1 MKKIFENKFAIIA
14 ITLVIGGLIGWL
26 IKPAPSQME
35 SADGHD
41 HGIES
46 LANQLWTCSMHPQ
59 VKLTEAGDCPLCGMD
74 LIPMSTASSSGSSNP
89 MVYEMTPE
97 AIAMAK
103 VHTTKI
109 GGVNESG
116 ELFLTGKIQADE
128 RENASV
134 TAKYPGRIERLF
146 VSFTGEEVK
155 AGQRLATLYSPEL
168 LSAQRELL
176 EAVKSKSEFP
186 ALYQAAREKLKLW
199 KLTESQINAIEQSG
213 KVTEQMDIL
222 ADQSGVV
229 VQRNVAVGDYVST
242 GTVLFNVINLNKLW
256 VLLDAYESDLQ
267 FLNLG
272 NEINFSVAGFPGEA
286 FKAKVTFI
294 DRLLDPNTRAAS
306 VRAEIQNSGQK
317 LKPEM
322 FVTAKIKTSAKSSA
336 SGISVPRTAV
346 LWSGKRSVVYV
357 KVPNA
362 EMPSFEMR
370 EVTIGPRM
378 GENYLIESG
387 LLAGEE
393 IVTNGVFAI
402 DAAAQLSG
410 SFSMMNRPETKSI
423 EVPAEFRDQLTAV
436 ADAYFLVKNGLVQ
449 DKLDAAQKSLTSLDQ
464 SLTKV
469 NMNLVQGQAHD
480 LWMGML
486 SGLKDAKAKM
496 SGTKDIEEARKYFSM
511 LSFHMLEVT
520 ETFGL
525 NKAVVYKDY
534 CPMAF
539 GDQGAYWLSEQK
551 DITNPYFGASMLTC
565 GEVKQTYLKG
575 QPVMNLA
582 GNSSSAPTSHNH

>member
-1 MKKIFENKFAIIA
+1 MKKIFENKFALITL
-14 ITLVIGGLIGWL
+14 TLVIGVLFGWL
-26 IKPAPSQME
+26 IKPSPSQLE
-35 SADGHD
+35 ATDGHD
-41 HGIES
+41 HGLES
-46 LANQLWTCSMHPQ
+46 LSNQLWTCSMHPQ
-59 VKLTEAGDCPLCGMD
+59 VKLSEPGDCPLCGMD
-74 LIPMSTASSSGSSNP
+74 LIPVSTSSSSSSNP
-89 MVYEMTPE
+89 MAYEMTPE
-97 AIAMAK
+97 AVAMAQI
-103 VHTTKI
+103 HTTKI
-109 GGVNESG
+109 AGVNASG
-116 ELFLTGKIQADE
+116 ELFLTGKIQPDE

-176 EAVKSKSEFP
+176 EAVKSKNDFP
-186 ALYQAAREKLKLW
+186 ELYQAAKEKLKFW

-213 KVTEQMDIL
+213 KVTEQIDIL

-242 GTVLFNVINLNKLW
+242 GTVLFNVVNLNKLW

-267 FLNLG
+267 FLNFG
-272 NEINFSVAGFPGEA
+272 NEINFSVAGFPGDE
-286 FKAKVTFI
+286 FKAKITFI
-294 DRLLDPNTRAAS
+294 DRLINPNTRAAS
-306 VRAEIQNSGQK
+306 VRAEITNSGQK

-322 FVTAKIKTSAKSSA
+322 FVTARIRTNAKSAA

-346 LWSGKRSVVYV
+346 LWSGKRTVIYV
-357 KVPNA
+357 KVPDA

-370 EVTIGPRM
+370 EVTLGPRM
-378 GENYLIESG
+378 GDNYIIEAG
-387 LLAGEE
+387 LQAGEE

-410 SFSMMNRPETKSI
+410 QFSMMNRPKTKSL
-423 EVPAEFRDQLTAV
+423 EVSQEFRDQITSV
-436 ADAYFLVKNGLVQ
+436 ADAYFLVKNNLVK
-449 DKLDAAQKSLTSLDQ
+449 DNLSEAQKSLSTLDQ
-464 SLTKV
+464 NLGKV
-469 NMNLVQGQAHD
+469 NMNLVKGEAHD

-486 SGLKDAKAKM
+486 SGLKDAKTKM
-496 SGTKDIEEARKYFSM
+496 ANTKDLEEARKHFSM

-551 DITNPYFGASMLTC
+551 EITNPYFGASMLSC

-582 GNSSSAPTSHNH
+582 GNPTSPPVSHNH

>member
-1 MKKIFENKFAIIA
+1 MKKIFENKFALITL
-14 ITLVIGGLIGWL
+14 TLVIGVLFGWL
-26 IKPAPSQME
+26 IKPSPSQLK
-35 SADGHD
+35 ATDGHD
-41 HGIES
+41 HGLES
-46 LANQLWTCSMHPQ
+46 LSNQLWTCSMHPQ
-59 VKLTEAGDCPLCGMD
+59 VKLSEPGDCPLCGMD
-74 LIPMSTASSSGSSNP
+74 LIPVSTSSSSSSNP
-89 MVYEMTPE
+89 MAYEMTPE
-97 AIAMAK
+97 AVAMAQI
-103 VHTTKI
+103 HTTKI
-109 GGVNESG
+109 SGVNASG
-116 ELFLTGKIQADE
+116 ELFLTGKIQPDE

-176 EAVKSKSEFP
+176 EAVKSKNDFP
-186 ALYQAAREKLKLW
+186 ELYQAAREKLKFW
-199 KLTESQINAIEQSG
+199 KLTESQINTIEQSG
-213 KVTEQMDIL
+213 KVTEQIDIL

-242 GTVLFNVINLNKLW
+242 GTVLFNVVNLNKLW

-272 NEINFSVAGFPGEA
+272 NEINFTVAGFPGEE
-286 FKAKVTFI
+286 FKAKITFI
-294 DRLLDPNTRAAS
+294 DRLLNPNTRAAS
-306 VRAEIQNSGQK
+306 VRAEITNSGQK

-322 FVTAKIKTSAKSSA
+322 FVTARIRTNAKSAA

-346 LWSGKRSVVYV
+346 LWSGKRSVIYV
-357 KVPNA
+357 KVPDA
-362 EMPSFEMR
+362 EMPTFEMR

-378 GENYLIESG
+378 GDNYIIEAG
-387 LLAGEE
+387 LQAGEE

-410 SFSMMNRPETKSI
+410 QFSMMNRPKTKSL
-423 EVPAEFRDQLTAV
+423 EVSQEFRDQITLV
-436 ADAYFLVKNGLVQ
+436 ADAYFLVKNNLVK
-449 DKLDAAQKSLTSLDQ
+449 DNLSEAHKSLSTLDQ
-464 SLTKV
+464 NLGKV
-469 NMNLVQGQAHD
+469 NMNLVEGEAHD
-480 LWMGML
+480 LWMGIL
-486 SGLKDAKAKM
+486 SGLKDAKTKM
-496 SGTKDIEEARKYFSM
+496 ANTKDLEEARKHFSM

-525 NKAVVYKDY
+525 NKTVVYKDY

-575 QPVMNLA
+575 QPVLNLA
-582 GNSSSAPTSHNH
+582 GNSPSAPTTHNH

>member
-1 MKKIFENKFAIIA
+1 MKKIFENKFALITL
-14 ITLVIGGLIGWL
+14 TLVIGVLFGWL
-26 IKPAPSQME
+26 IKPSPSQLE
-35 SADGHD
+35 ATDDHD
-41 HGIES
+41 HGLES
-46 LANQLWTCSMHPQ
+46 LSNQLWTCSMHPQ
-59 VKLTEAGDCPLCGMD
+59 VKLSEPGDCPLCGMD
-74 LIPMSTASSSGSSNP
+74 LIPVSTSPSSSSNP
-89 MVYEMTPE
+89 MAYEMTPE
-97 AIAMAK
+97 AVAMAQI
-103 VHTTKI
+103 HTTKI
-109 GGVNESG
+109 AGVNASG
-116 ELFLTGKIQADE
+116 ELFLTGKIQPDE

-176 EAVKSKSEFP
+176 EAVKSKNDFP
-186 ALYQAAREKLKLW
+186 ELYQAAKEKLKFW

-213 KVTEQMDIL
+213 KVTEQIDIL

-242 GTVLFNVINLNKLW
+242 GTVLFNVVNLNKLW

-272 NEINFSVAGFPGEA
+272 NEINFSVAGFPGDE
-286 FKAKVTFI
+286 FKAKITFI
-294 DRLLDPNTRAAS
+294 DRLINPNTRAAS
-306 VRAEIQNSGQK
+306 VRAEITNSGQK

-322 FVTAKIKTSAKSSA
+322 FVTARIRTNAKSAA

-346 LWSGKRSVVYV
+346 LWSGKRSVIYV
-357 KVPNA
+357 KVPDA

-370 EVTIGPRM
+370 EVTLGPRM
-378 GENYLIESG
+378 GDNYIIEAG
-387 LLAGEE
+387 LQAGEE

-402 DAAAQLSG
+402 DASAQLSG
-410 SFSMMNRPETKSI
+410 QFSMMNRPKTKSL
-423 EVPAEFRDQLTAV
+423 EVSQEFRDQITSV
-436 ADAYFLVKNGLVQ
+436 ADAYFLVKNNLVK
-449 DKLDAAQKSLTSLDQ
+449 DNLSEAQKSLSTLDQ
-464 SLTKV
+464 NLGKV
-469 NMNLVQGQAHD
+469 NMNLVKGEAHD

-486 SGLKDAKAKM
+486 SGLKDAKTKM
-496 SGTKDIEEARKYFSM
+496 ANTKDLEEARKHFSM

-551 DITNPYFGASMLTC
+551 EITNPYFGASMLAC
-565 GEVKQTYLKG
+565 GEIKQTYLKG
-575 QPVMNLA
+575 QPVVNLA
-582 GNSSSAPTSHNH
+582 GNPTSPPVSHNH

>member
-1 MKKIFENKFAIIA
+1 MKKIFENKFALITL
-14 ITLVIGGLIGWL
+14 TLVIGVLFGWL
-26 IKPAPSQME
+26 IKPSPSQLE
-35 SADGHD
+35 ATDGHA
-41 HGIES
+41 HGLES
-46 LANQLWTCSMHPQ
+46 LSNQLWTCSMHPQ
-59 VKLTEAGDCPLCGMD
+59 VKLSEPGDCPLCGMD
-74 LIPMSTASSSGSSNP
+74 LIPVSTSSSSSSNP
-89 MVYEMTPE
+89 MAYEMTPE
-97 AIAMAK
+97 AVAMAQI
-103 VHTTKI
+103 HTTKI
-109 GGVNESG
+109 AGVNASG
-116 ELFLTGKIQADE
+116 ELFLTGKIQPDE

-176 EAVKSKSEFP
+176 EAVKSKNDFP
-186 ALYQAAREKLKLW
+186 ELYQAAKEKLKFW

-213 KVTEQMDIL
+213 KVTEQIDIL

-229 VQRNVAVGDYVST
+229 VQRNVAVGDYVNT
-242 GTVLFNVINLNKLW
+242 GTVLFNVVNLNKLW

-272 NEINFSVAGFPGEA
+272 NEINFSVAGFPGDE
-286 FKAKVTFI
+286 FKAKITFI
-294 DRLLDPNTRAAS
+294 DRLINPNTRAAS
-306 VRAEIQNSGQK
+306 VRAEITNSGQK

-322 FVTAKIKTSAKSSA
+322 FVTARIRTNAKSAA

-346 LWSGKRSVVYV
+346 LWSGKRSVIYV
-357 KVPNA
+357 KVPDA
-362 EMPSFEMR
+362 ELPSFEMR
-370 EVTIGPRM
+370 EVTLGPRM
-378 GENYLIESG
+378 GDNYIIEAG
-387 LLAGEE
+387 LQAGEE

-410 SFSMMNRPETKSI
+410 QFSMMNRLKTKSLD
-423 EVPAEFRDQLTAV
+423 VSQEFRDQITSV
-436 ADAYFLVKNGLVQ
+436 ADAYFLVKNNLVK
-449 DKLDAAQKSLTSLDQ
+449 DNLSEAQKSLSTLDQ
-464 SLTKV
+464 NLGKV
-469 NMNLVQGQAHD
+469 NMNLVKGEAHD

-486 SGLKDAKAKM
+486 SGLKDAKTKM
-496 SGTKDIEEARKYFSM
+496 ANTKDLEEARKHFSM

-525 NKAVVYKDY
+525 NKAVVYKDF

-539 GDQGAYWLSEQK
+539 GNQGAYWLSEQK
-551 DITNPYFGASMLTC
+551 EITNPYFGASMLTC

-582 GNSSSAPTSHNH
+582 GNPTSAPTTHNH

>member
-1 MKKIFENKFAIIA
+1 MQKIFENKFALITV
-14 ITLVIGGLIGWL
+14 TLVIGVLFGWL
-26 IKPAPSQME
+26 IKPSPSQLE
-35 SADGHD
+35 ATDGHN
-41 HGIES
+41 HALES
-46 LANQLWTCSMHPQ
+46 LSNQLWTCSMHPQ
-59 VKLTEAGDCPLCGMD
+59 VKLSEPGDCPLCGMD
-74 LIPMSTASSSGSSNP
+74 LIPVSSSFSSSSSNP

-97 AIAMAK
+97 AVAMAQI
-103 VHTTKI
+103 HTTKI
-109 GGVNESG
+109 ARLNASG
-116 ELFLTGKIQADE
+116 ELFLTGKIQPDE

-155 AGQRLATLYSPEL
+155 VGQRLATLFSPEL

-176 EAVKSKSEFP
+176 EAAKSKNDFP
-186 ALYQAAREKLKLW
+186 ELHQAAREKLKFW
-199 KLTESQINAIEQSG
+199 KLTESQINTIEQSG
-213 KVTEQMDIL
+213 KVTEHIDIL

-242 GTVLFNVINLNKLW
+242 GTVLFNVVNLNRLW

-272 NEINFSVAGFPGEA
+272 NEINFTVAGFPGEE
-286 FKAKVTFI
+286 FKAKITFI
-294 DRLLDPNTRAAS
+294 DRLLNPNTRAAS
-306 VRAEIQNSGQK
+306 VRAEITNSGQK

-322 FVTAKIKTSAKSSA
+322 FVTARIKTNAKSAA

-346 LWSGKRSVVYV
+346 LWSGKRSVIYV
-357 KVPNA
+357 KVPDA
-362 EMPSFEMR
+362 EMPAFEMR

-378 GENYLIESG
+378 GDNYLIEAG
-387 LLAGEE
+387 LQAGEE

-410 SFSMMNRPETKSI
+410 QFSMMNRPKTKSL
-423 EVPAEFRDQLTAV
+423 EVSQEFIDQITLV
-436 ADAYFLVKNGLVQ
+436 ADAYFLVKNSLVK
-449 DKLDAAQKSLTSLDQ
+449 DNLSDAQKSLGTLDQ
-464 SLTKV
+464 RLGQV
-469 NMNLVQGQAHD
+469 NMNLVKGEAHD
-480 LWMGML
+480 LWMGILAGM
-486 SGLKDAKAKM
+486 KDAKAKM
-496 SGTKDIEEARKYFSM
+496 AGTKAIEEARKHFSM
-511 LSFHMLEVT
+511 LSFHMLEAT

-525 NKAVVYKDY
+525 NKTVVYKDY

-575 QPVMNLA
+575 QPVLNLSQ
-582 GNSSSAPTSHNH
+582 NQSSIPQTHNH

>member
-1 MKKIFENKFAIIA
+1 MKKIFENKFALITL
-14 ITLVIGGLIGWL
+14 TLVIGVLFGWL
-26 IKPAPSQME
+26 IKPSPSQLE
-35 SADGHD
+35 ATDGHA
-41 HGIES
+41 HGLES
-46 LANQLWTCSMHPQ
+46 LSNQLWTCSMHPQ
-59 VKLTEAGDCPLCGMD
+59 VKLSEPGDCPLCGMD
-74 LIPMSTASSSGSSNP
+74 LIPVTTSSSSSSNP
-89 MVYEMTPE
+89 MAYEMTPE
-97 AIAMAK
+97 AVAMAQI
-103 VHTTKI
+103 HTTKI
-109 GGVNESG
+109 AGVNASG
-116 ELFLTGKIQADE
+116 ELFLTGKIQPDE

-176 EAVKSKSEFP
+176 EAVKSKNDFP
-186 ALYQAAREKLKLW
+186 ELYQAAREKLKFW

-213 KVTEQMDIL
+213 KVTEQIDIL

-242 GTVLFNVINLNKLW
+242 GTVLFNVVNLNKLW

-272 NEINFSVAGFPGEA
+272 NEINFSVAGFPGDE
-286 FKAKVTFI
+286 FKAKITFI
-294 DRLLDPNTRAAS
+294 DRLINPNTRAAS
-306 VRAEIQNSGQK
+306 VRAEITNSGQK

-322 FVTAKIKTSAKSSA
+322 FVTARIRTNAKSAA

-346 LWSGKRSVVYV
+346 LWSGKRSVIYV
-357 KVPNA
+357 KVPDA

-370 EVTIGPRM
+370 EVTLGPRM
-378 GENYLIESG
+378 GDNYIIEAG
-387 LLAGEE
+387 LQAGEE

-410 SFSMMNRPETKSI
+410 QFSMMNRPKTKSL
-423 EVPAEFRDQLTAV
+423 EVSQEFRDQITSV
-436 ADAYFLVKNGLVQ
+436 ADAYFLVKNNLVK
-449 DKLDAAQKSLTSLDQ
+449 DNLSEAQKSLSTLDQ
-464 SLTKV
+464 NLGKV
-469 NMNLVQGQAHD
+469 NMNLVKGEAHD

-486 SGLKDAKAKM
+486 SGLKDAKMKM
-496 SGTKDIEEARKYFSM
+496 SNTKDLEEARKHFSM

-551 DITNPYFGASMLTC
+551 EITNPYFGASMLSC

-582 GNSSSAPTSHNH
+582 GNPTSPPVSHNH

>member
-1 MKKIFENKFAIIA
+1 MKKIFENKFALITL
-14 ITLVIGGLIGWL
+14 TLVIGVLFGWL
-26 IKPAPSQME
+26 IKPSPSQLE
-35 SADGHD
+35 TTDGHN
-41 HGIES
+41 HGLES
-46 LANQLWTCSMHPQ
+46 LSKQLWTCSMHPQ
-59 VKLTEAGDCPLCGMD
+59 VKLSEPGDCPLCGMD
-74 LIPMSTASSSGSSNP
+74 LIPVSTSSGSSSNP
-89 MVYEMTPE
+89 MAYEMTPE
-97 AIAMAK
+97 AVAMAQI
-103 VHTTKI
+103 HTTKI
-109 GGVNESG
+109 AGVNASG
-116 ELFLTGKIQADE
+116 ELFLTGKIQPDE
-128 RENASV
+128 REKASV

-155 AGQRLATLYSPEL
+155 AGQRLATLYSPEM

-176 EAVKSKSEFP
+176 EAVKSKNDFP
-186 ALYQAAREKLKLW
+186 ELYQAAKEKLKFW

-213 KVTEQMDIL
+213 KVTEQIDIL

-242 GTVLFNVINLNKLW
+242 GTVLFNVVNLNKLW

-272 NEINFSVAGFPGEA
+272 NEINFSVAGFPGDE
-286 FKAKVTFI
+286 FKAKITFI
-294 DRLLDPNTRAAS
+294 DRLINPNTRAAS
-306 VRAEIQNSGQK
+306 VRAEITNSGQK

-322 FVTAKIKTSAKSSA
+322 FVTARIRTNAKSAA

-346 LWSGKRSVVYV
+346 LWSGKRSVIYV
-357 KVPNA
+357 KIPDA
-362 EMPSFEMR
+362 EMPTFEMR
-370 EVTIGPRM
+370 EVTLGPRM
-378 GENYLIESG
+378 GDNYIIEAG
-387 LLAGEE
+387 LQAGEE

-410 SFSMMNRPETKSI
+410 QFSMMNRPKTKSL
-423 EVPAEFRDQLTAV
+423 EVSQEFRDQITSV
-436 ADAYFLVKNGLVQ
+436 ADAYFLVKNNLVK
-449 DKLDAAQKSLTSLDQ
+449 DNLSEAQKSLSTLDQ
-464 SLTKV
+464 NLGKV
-469 NMNLVQGQAHD
+469 NMNLVKGEAHD

-486 SGLKDAKAKM
+486 SGLKDAKTKM
-496 SGTKDIEEARKYFSM
+496 ANTKDLEEARKHFSM

-525 NKAVVYKDY
+525 NKAVVYKDF

-551 DITNPYFGASMLTC
+551 EITNPYFGASMLNC

-582 GNSSSAPTSHNH
+582 GNSSSAPTTHNH

>member
-1 MKKIFENKFAIIA
+1 MKKIFENKFALITL
-14 ITLVIGGLIGWL
+14 TLVIGVLFGWL
-26 IKPAPSQME
+26 IKPSPSQLE
-35 SADGHD
+35 ATDGHA
-41 HGIES
+41 HGLES
-46 LANQLWTCSMHPQ
+46 LSNQLWTCSMHPQ
-59 VKLTEAGDCPLCGMD
+59 VKLSEPGDCPLCGMD
-74 LIPMSTASSSGSSNP
+74 LIPVTTSSSSSSNP
-89 MVYEMTPE
+89 MAYEMTPE
-97 AIAMAK
+97 AVAMAQI
-103 VHTTKI
+103 HTTKI
-109 GGVNESG
+109 AGVDASG
-116 ELFLTGKIQADE
+116 ELFLTGKIQPDE

-176 EAVKSKSEFP
+176 EAVKSKNDFP
-186 ALYQAAREKLKLW
+186 ELYQAAKEKLKFW

-213 KVTEQMDIL
+213 KVTEQIDIL

-242 GTVLFNVINLNKLW
+242 GTVLFNVVNLNKLW
-256 VLLDAYESDLQ
+256 VLLDAYESDFQ

-272 NEINFSVAGFPGEA
+272 NEINFSVAGFPGDE
-286 FKAKVTFI
+286 FKAKITFI
-294 DRLLDPNTRAAS
+294 DRLINPNTRAAS
-306 VRAEIQNSGQK
+306 VRAEITNSGQK

-322 FVTAKIKTSAKSSA
+322 FVTARIRTNAKSAA

-346 LWSGKRSVVYV
+346 LWSGKRSVIYV
-357 KVPNA
+357 KVPDA

-370 EVTIGPRM
+370 EVTLGPRM
-378 GENYLIESG
+378 GDNYIIEAG
-387 LLAGEE
+387 LQAGEE

-410 SFSMMNRPETKSI
+410 QFSMMNRPKTKSL
-423 EVPAEFRDQLTAV
+423 EVSQEFRDQITSV
-436 ADAYFLVKNGLVQ
+436 ADAYFLVKNNLVK
-449 DKLDAAQKSLTSLDQ
+449 DNLSEAQKSLSTLDQ
-464 SLTKV
+464 NLGKV
-469 NMNLVQGQAHD
+469 NMNLVKGEAHD

-486 SGLKDAKAKM
+486 SGLKDAKTKM
-496 SGTKDIEEARKYFSM
+496 ANTKDLEEARKHFSM

-551 DITNPYFGASMLTC
+551 EITNPYFGASMLAC
-565 GEVKQTYLKG
+565 GEIKQTYLKG
-575 QPVMNLA
+575 QPVMNLD
-582 GNSSSAPTSHNH
+582 GNSSSSPTTHNH

>member
-1 MKKIFENKFAIIA
+1 MKKIFENKFALITL
-14 ITLVIGGLIGWL
+14 TLVIGVLFGWL
-26 IKPAPSQME
+26 IKPSPSQLE
-35 SADGHD
+35 ATDGHA
-41 HGIES
+41 HGLES
-46 LANQLWTCSMHPQ
+46 LSNQLWTCSMHPQ
-59 VKLTEAGDCPLCGMD
+59 VKLSEPGDCPLCGMD
-74 LIPMSTASSSGSSNP
+74 LIPVTTSSSSSSNP
-89 MVYEMTPE
+89 MAYEMTPE
-97 AIAMAK
+97 AVAMAQI
-103 VHTTKI
+103 HTTKI
-109 GGVNESG
+109 AGVDASG
-116 ELFLTGKIQADE
+116 ELFLTGKIQPDE

-176 EAVKSKSEFP
+176 EAVKSKNDFP
-186 ALYQAAREKLKLW
+186 ELYQAAKEKLKFW

-213 KVTEQMDIL
+213 KVTEQIDIL

-242 GTVLFNVINLNKLW
+242 GTVLFNVVNLNKLW
-256 VLLDAYESDLQ
+256 VLLDAYESDFQ

-272 NEINFSVAGFPGEA
+272 NEINFSVAGFPGDE
-286 FKAKVTFI
+286 FKAKITFI
-294 DRLLDPNTRAAS
+294 DRLINPNTRAAS
-306 VRAEIQNSGQK
+306 VRAEITNSGQK

-322 FVTAKIKTSAKSSA
+322 FVTARIRTNAKSAA

-346 LWSGKRSVVYV
+346 LWSGKRSVIYV
-357 KVPNA
+357 KVPDA

-370 EVTIGPRM
+370 EVTLGPRM
-378 GENYLIESG
+378 GDNYIIEAG
-387 LLAGEE
+387 LQAGEE

-410 SFSMMNRPETKSI
+410 QFSMMNRPKTKSL
-423 EVPAEFRDQLTAV
+423 EVSQEFRDQITSV
-436 ADAYFLVKNGLVQ
+436 ADAYFLVKNNLVK
-449 DKLDAAQKSLTSLDQ
+449 DNLSEAQKSLSTLDQ
-464 SLTKV
+464 NLGKV
-469 NMNLVQGQAHD
+469 NMNLVKGEAHD

-486 SGLKDAKAKM
+486 SGLKDAKTKM
-496 SGTKDIEEARKYFSM
+496 ANTKDLEEARKHFSM

-551 DITNPYFGASMLTC
+551 EITNPYFGASMLSC

-582 GNSSSAPTSHNH
+582 GNPTSPPVSHNH

>member
-1 MKKIFENKFAIIA
+1 MKKIFENKFALITL
-14 ITLVIGGLIGWL
+14 TLVIGVLFGWL
-26 IKPAPSQME
+26 IKPSPSQLE
-35 SADGHD
+35 TTDGHN
-41 HGIES
+41 HGLES
-46 LANQLWTCSMHPQ
+46 LSKQLWTCSMHPQ
-59 VKLTEAGDCPLCGMD
+59 VKLSEPGDCPLCGMD
-74 LIPMSTASSSGSSNP
+74 LIPVSTSSGSSSNP
-89 MVYEMTPE
+89 MAYEMTPE
-97 AIAMAK
+97 AVAMAQI
-103 VHTTKI
+103 HTTKI
-109 GGVNESG
+109 AGVNASG
-116 ELFLTGKIQADE
+116 ELFLTGKIQPDE
-128 RENASV
+128 REKASV

-155 AGQRLATLYSPEL
+155 AGQRLATLYSPEM

-176 EAVKSKSEFP
+176 EAVKSKNDFP
-186 ALYQAAREKLKLW
+186 ELYQAAKEKLKFW

-213 KVTEQMDIL
+213 KVTEQIDIL

-242 GTVLFNVINLNKLW
+242 GTVLFNVVNLNKLW

-272 NEINFSVAGFPGEA
+272 NEINFSVAGFPGDE
-286 FKAKVTFI
+286 FKAKITFI
-294 DRLLDPNTRAAS
+294 DRLINPNTRAAS
-306 VRAEIQNSGQK
+306 VRAEITNSGQK

-322 FVTAKIKTSAKSSA
+322 FVTARIRTNAKSAA

-346 LWSGKRSVVYV
+346 LWSGKRSVIYV
-357 KVPNA
+357 KIPDA
-362 EMPSFEMR
+362 EMPTFEMR
-370 EVTIGPRM
+370 EVTLGPRM
-378 GENYLIESG
+378 GDNYIIEAG
-387 LLAGEE
+387 LQAGEE

-410 SFSMMNRPETKSI
+410 QFSMMNRPKTKSL
-423 EVPAEFRDQLTAV
+423 EVSQEFRDQITSV
-436 ADAYFLVKNGLVQ
+436 ADAYFLVKNNLVK
-449 DKLDAAQKSLTSLDQ
+449 DNLSESQKSLSTLDQ
-464 SLTKV
+464 NLGKV
-469 NMNLVQGQAHD
+469 NMNLVKGEAHD

-486 SGLKDAKAKM
+486 SGLKDAKTKM
-496 SGTKDIEEARKYFSM
+496 ANTKDLEEARKHFSM

-525 NKAVVYKDY
+525 NKAVVYKDF

-551 DITNPYFGASMLTC
+551 EITNPYFGASMLNC

-582 GNSSSAPTSHNH
+582 GNSSSAPTAHNH

>member
-1 MKKIFENKFAIIA
+1 MKKIFENKFALITL
-14 ITLVIGGLIGWL
+14 TLVIGVLFGWL
-26 IKPAPSQME
+26 IKPSPSQLE
-35 SADGHD
+35 ATDGHA
-41 HGIES
+41 HGLES
-46 LANQLWTCSMHPQ
+46 LSNQLWTCSMHPQ
-59 VKLTEAGDCPLCGMD
+59 VKLSEPGDCPLCGMD
-74 LIPMSTASSSGSSNP
+74 LIPVSTSSSSSSNP
-89 MVYEMTPE
+89 MAYEMTPE
-97 AIAMAK
+97 AVAMAQI
-103 VHTTKI
+103 HTTKI
-109 GGVNESG
+109 AGVNASG
-116 ELFLTGKIQADE
+116 ELFLTGKIQPDE

-176 EAVKSKSEFP
+176 EAVKSKNDFP
-186 ALYQAAREKLKLW
+186 ELYQAAKEKLKFW

-213 KVTEQMDIL
+213 KVTEQIDIL

-229 VQRNVAVGDYVST
+229 VQRNVAVGDYVNT
-242 GTVLFNVINLNKLW
+242 GTVLFNVVNLNKLW

-272 NEINFSVAGFPGEA
+272 NEINFSVAGFPGDE
-286 FKAKVTFI
+286 FKAKITFI
-294 DRLLDPNTRAAS
+294 DRLINPNTRAAS
-306 VRAEIQNSGQK
+306 VRAEITNSGQK

-322 FVTAKIKTSAKSSA
+322 FVTARIRTNAKSAA

-346 LWSGKRSVVYV
+346 LWSGKRSVIYV
-357 KVPNA
+357 KVPDA
-362 EMPSFEMR
+362 ELPSFEMR
-370 EVTIGPRM
+370 EVTLGPRM
-378 GENYLIESG
+378 GDNYIIEAG
-387 LLAGEE
+387 LQAGEE

-410 SFSMMNRPETKSI
+410 QFSMMKRPKTKSLD
-423 EVPAEFRDQLTAV
+423 VSQEFRDQITSV
-436 ADAYFLVKNGLVQ
+436 ADAYFLVKNNLVK
-449 DKLDAAQKSLTSLDQ
+449 DNLSEAQKSLSTLDQ
-464 SLTKV
+464 NLGKV
-469 NMNLVQGQAHD
+469 NMNLVKGEAHD

-486 SGLKDAKAKM
+486 SGLKDAKTKM
-496 SGTKDIEEARKYFSM
+496 ANTKDLEEARKHFSM

-525 NKAVVYKDY
+525 NKAVVYKDF

-539 GDQGAYWLSEQK
+539 GNQGAYWLSEQK
-551 DITNPYFGASMLTC
+551 EITNPYFGASMLTC

-582 GNSSSAPTSHNH
+582 GNPTSAPTTHNH

>member
-1 MKKIFENKFAIIA
+1 MQKIFENKFAIIV
-14 ITLVIGGLIGWL
+14 ITLLIGGLIGWL
-26 IKPAPSQME
+26 IKPAPTQMISE
-35 SADGHD
+35 EGHD
-41 HGIES
+41 HALEN
-46 LANQLWTCSMHPQ
+46 LTNQLWTCSMHPQ
-59 VKLTEAGDCPLCGMD
+59 VKLGEPGDCPLCGMD
-74 LIPMSTASSSGSSNP
+74 LIPVSTSSGSSNP
-89 MVYEMTPE
+89 MAYEMTPE
-97 AIAMAK
+97 AVAMAQI
-103 VHTTKI
+103 HTTKI
-109 GGVNESG
+109 GGVNGAG

-168 LSAQRELL
+168 LSAQQELL
-176 EAVKSKSEFP
+176 EAVKSKNDFP
-186 ALYQAAREKLKLW
+186 ELYQAAREKLKFW
-199 KLTESQINAIEQSG
+199 KLTESQINLIEQSG
-213 KVTEQMDIL
+213 RVTEQIDIF

-229 VQRNVAVGDYVST
+229 VQRNVAVGDYVNT
-242 GTVLFNVINLNKLW
+242 GTVLFNVVNLNKLW

-267 FLNLG
+267 FLNIG
-272 NEINFSVAGFPGEA
+272 NEINFTVSGFPGEA

-294 DRLLDPNTRAAS
+294 DRLLNPNTRAAS

-322 FVTAKIKTSAKSSA
+322 FVTAKIKTNAKSA
-336 SGISVPRTAV
+336 ATGISVPRTAV
-346 LWSGKRSVVYV
+346 LWSGKRSVIYV
-357 KVPNA
+357 KVPGA
-362 EMPSFEMR
+362 ELPSFEMR

-378 GENYLIESG
+378 GENYLVESG
-387 LLAGEE
+387 LQAGEE

-410 SFSMMNRPETKSI
+410 NFSMMNRPETKSL
-423 EVPAEFRDQLTAV
+423 EVSDEFRDQLTAV
-436 ADAYFLVKNGLVQ
+436 ADAYFLVKNSLVQ
-449 DKLDAAQKSLTSLDQ
+449 DKLADAQKSLNSLDQ
-464 SLTKV
+464 SLTNV
-469 NMNLVQGQAHD
+469 NMNLVKGQAHD
-480 LWMGML
+480 LWMGIL
-486 SGLKDAKAKM
+486 SGMKDAKAKIA
-496 SGTKDIEEARKYFSM
+496 GTKDIEEARKHFSM
-511 LSFHMLEVT
+511 LSFHMLEAT

-582 GNSSSAPTSHNH
+582 GNSPSVPTTHNH

>member
-1 MKKIFENKFAIIA
+1 MKKIFENKFALITL
-14 ITLVIGGLIGWL
+14 TLVIGVLFGWL
-26 IKPAPSQME
+26 IKPSPSQLE
-35 SADGHD
+35 TTDGHN
-41 HGIES
+41 HGLES
-46 LANQLWTCSMHPQ
+46 LSKQLWTCSMHPQ
-59 VKLTEAGDCPLCGMD
+59 VKLSEPGDCPLCGMD
-74 LIPMSTASSSGSSNP
+74 LIPVSTSSGSSSNP
-89 MVYEMTPE
+89 MAYEMTPE
-97 AIAMAK
+97 AVAMAQI
-103 VHTTKI
+103 HTTKI
-109 GGVNESG
+109 AGVNASG
-116 ELFLTGKIQADE
+116 ELFLTGKIQPDE
-128 RENASV
+128 REKASV

-155 AGQRLATLYSPEL
+155 AGQRLATLYSPEM

-176 EAVKSKSEFP
+176 EAVKSKNDFP
-186 ALYQAAREKLKLW
+186 ELYQAAKEKLKFW

-213 KVTEQMDIL
+213 KVTEQIDIL

-242 GTVLFNVINLNKLW
+242 GTVLFNVVNLNKLW

-272 NEINFSVAGFPGEA
+272 NEINFSVAGFPGDE
-286 FKAKVTFI
+286 FKAKITFI
-294 DRLLDPNTRAAS
+294 DRLINPNTRAAS
-306 VRAEIQNSGQK
+306 VRAEITNSGQK

-322 FVTAKIKTSAKSSA
+322 FVTARIRTNAKSAA

-346 LWSGKRSVVYV
+346 LWSGKRSVIYV
-357 KVPNA
+357 KIPNA
-362 EMPSFEMR
+362 EMPTFEMR
-370 EVTIGPRM
+370 EVTLGPRM
-378 GENYLIESG
+378 GDNYIIEAG
-387 LLAGEE
+387 LQAGEE

-410 SFSMMNRPETKSI
+410 QFSMMNRPKTKSL
-423 EVPAEFRDQLTAV
+423 EVSQEFRDQITSV
-436 ADAYFLVKNGLVQ
+436 ADAYFLVKNNLVK
-449 DKLDAAQKSLTSLDQ
+449 DNLSEAQKSLSTLDQ
-464 SLTKV
+464 NLGKV
-469 NMNLVQGQAHD
+469 NMNLVKGEAHD

-486 SGLKDAKAKM
+486 SGLKDAKTKM
-496 SGTKDIEEARKYFSM
+496 ANTKDLEEARKHFSM

-551 DITNPYFGASMLTC
+551 EITNPYFGASMLNC

-575 QPVMNLA
+575 QPVMNLD
-582 GNSSSAPTSHNH
+582 GNSSPIPQGHNH

>member
-1 MKKIFENKFAIIA
+1 MKKIFENKFALITL
-14 ITLVIGGLIGWL
+14 TLVIGVLFGWL
-26 IKPAPSQME
+26 IKPSPSQLE
-35 SADGHD
+35 ATDGHA
-41 HGIES
+41 HGLES
-46 LANQLWTCSMHPQ
+46 LSNQLWTCSMHPQ
-59 VKLTEAGDCPLCGMD
+59 VKLSEPGDCPLCGMD
-74 LIPMSTASSSGSSNP
+74 LIPVTTSSSSSSNP
-89 MVYEMTPE
+89 MAYEMTPE
-97 AIAMAK
+97 AVAMAQI
-103 VHTTKI
+103 HTTKI
-109 GGVNESG
+109 AGVNASG
-116 ELFLTGKIQADE
+116 ELFLTGKIQPDE

-176 EAVKSKSEFP
+176 EAVKSKNDFP
-186 ALYQAAREKLKLW
+186 ELYQAAKEKLKFW

-213 KVTEQMDIL
+213 KVTEQIDIL

-242 GTVLFNVINLNKLW
+242 GTVLFNVVNLNKLW

-272 NEINFSVAGFPGEA
+272 NEINFSVAGFPGDE
-286 FKAKVTFI
+286 FKAKITFI
-294 DRLLDPNTRAAS
+294 DRLINPNTRAAS
-306 VRAEIQNSGQK
+306 VRAEITNSGQK

-322 FVTAKIKTSAKSSA
+322 FVTARIRTNAKSAA

-346 LWSGKRSVVYV
+346 LWSGKRSVIYV
-357 KVPNA
+357 KVPDA

-370 EVTIGPRM
+370 EVTLGPRM
-378 GENYLIESG
+378 GDNYIIEAG
-387 LLAGEE
+387 LQAGEE

-410 SFSMMNRPETKSI
+410 QFSMMKRPQTKSI
-423 EVPAEFRDQLTAV
+423 EVPTEFRSQITKV
-436 ADAYFLVKNGLVQ
+436 AESYFLVKNGLVN
-449 DKLDAAQKSLTSLDQ
+449 DNFEESKKAISGLDQ
-464 SLTKV
+464 TLSAV
-469 NMNLVQGQAHD
+469 NMNL
-480 LWMGML
+480 L
-486 SGLKDAKAKM
+486 SGKGHDQWMEMVIGIREATGKM
-496 SGTKDIEEARKYFSM
+496 NQAANIEDARKHFSM
-511 LSFHMLEVT
+511 LSFHILEMT

-525 NKAVVYKDY
+525 DKEVVYKDY

-551 DITNPYFGASMLTC
+551 EITNPYFGESMLSC

-582 GNSSSAPTSHNH
+582 GNPTSPPVSHNH

>member
-1 MKKIFENKFAIIA
+1 MQKLFENKFAVIA

-41 HGIES
+41 HALES

-59 VKLTEAGDCPLCGMD
+59 IKLNEPGDCPLCGMD
-74 LIPMSTASSSGSSNP
+74 LIPASSASGSSNP

-97 AIAMAK
+97 AIAMAQI
-103 VHTTKI
+103 HTTKI

-176 EAVKSKSEFP
+176 EAAKSKNDFP
-186 ALYQAAREKLKLW
+186 ELYQAAREKLKFW
-199 KLTESQINAIEQSG
+199 KLTESQITTIEQSG

-242 GTVLFNVINLNKLW
+242 GTVLFNVVNLNKLW

-272 NEINFSVAGFPGEA
+272 NEINFSVAGLPGKA

-294 DRLLDPNTRAAS
+294 DRLLNPNTRAAS

-322 FVTAKIKTSAKSSA
+322 FVTAKIKTNAKSA
-336 SGISVPRTAV
+336 AAGISVPRTAV

-357 KVPNA
+357 KVPNS

-370 EVTIGPRM
+370 EVTIGSRM

-387 LLAGEE
+387 LQAGED

-402 DAAAQLSG
+402 DASAQLSG
-410 SFSMMNRPETKSI
+410 NYSMMKRPETKTL
-423 EVPAEFRDQLTAV
+423 EVSSEFRSQITKV
-436 ADAYFLVKNGLVQ
+436 ADAYFQVKNALVKDNATESKKALSGINRAVL
-449 DKLDAAQKSLTSLDQ
+449 A
-464 SLTKV
+464 V
-469 NMNLVQGQAHD
+469 NMNTLDETAHD
-480 LWMGML
+480 RWMEVL
-486 SGLKDAKAKM
+486 SGIKDASTKMDKAQNLEQ
-496 SGTKDIEEARKYFSM
+496 IRIHFSM
-511 LSFHMLEVT
+511 LSFHILEMT

-525 NKAVVYKDY
+525 EKEVVYKDY

-551 DITNPYFGASMLTC
+551 NITNPYFGASMLTC
-565 GEVKQTYLKG
+565 GEVKKTYLKG
-575 QPVMNLA
+575 QPVMNLE
-582 GNSSSAPTSHNH
+582 GNSPSTPVSHNH

>member
-1 MKKIFENKFAIIA
+1 MKKIFENKFALITL
-14 ITLVIGGLIGWL
+14 TLVIGVLFGWL
-26 IKPAPSQME
+26 IKPSPSQLE
-35 SADGHD
+35 ATDGHA
-41 HGIES
+41 HGLES
-46 LANQLWTCSMHPQ
+46 LSNQLWTCSMHPQ
-59 VKLTEAGDCPLCGMD
+59 VKLSEPGDCPLCGMD
-74 LIPMSTASSSGSSNP
+74 LIPVTTSSSSSSNP
-89 MVYEMTPE
+89 MAYEMTPE
-97 AIAMAK
+97 AVAMAQI
-103 VHTTKI
+103 HTTKI
-109 GGVNESG
+109 AGVDASG
-116 ELFLTGKIQADE
+116 ELFLTGKIQPDE

-176 EAVKSKSEFP
+176 EAVKSKNDFP
-186 ALYQAAREKLKLW
+186 ELYQAAKEKLKFW

-213 KVTEQMDIL
+213 KVTEQIDIL

-242 GTVLFNVINLNKLW
+242 GTVLFNVVNLNKLW
-256 VLLDAYESDLQ
+256 VLLDAYESDFQ

-272 NEINFSVAGFPGEA
+272 NEINFSVAGFPGDE
-286 FKAKVTFI
+286 FKAKITFI
-294 DRLLDPNTRAAS
+294 DRLINPNTRAAS
-306 VRAEIQNSGQK
+306 VRAEITNSGQK

-322 FVTAKIKTSAKSSA
+322 FVTARIRTNAKSAA

-346 LWSGKRSVVYV
+346 LWSGKRSVIYV
-357 KVPNA
+357 KVPDA

-370 EVTIGPRM
+370 EVTLGPRM
-378 GENYLIESG
+378 GDNYIIEAG
-387 LLAGEE
+387 LQAGEE

-410 SFSMMNRPETKSI
+410 QFSMMNRPKTKSL
-423 EVPAEFRDQLTAV
+423 EVSQEFRDQITSV
-436 ADAYFLVKNGLVQ
+436 ADAYFLVKNNLVK
-449 DKLDAAQKSLTSLDQ
+449 DNLSEAQKSLSTLDQ
-464 SLTKV
+464 NLGKV
-469 NMNLVQGQAHD
+469 NMNLVKGEAHD

-486 SGLKDAKAKM
+486 SGLKDAKTKM
-496 SGTKDIEEARKYFSM
+496 ANTKDLEEARKHFSM

-539 GDQGAYWLSEQK
+539 GDQGAYWL
-551 DITNPYFGASMLTC
+551 
-565 GEVKQTYLKG
+565 
-575 QPVMNLA
+575 
-582 GNSSSAPTSHNH
+582 

>member
-1 MKKIFENKFAIIA
+1 MKKIFENKFALITL
-14 ITLVIGGLIGWL
+14 TLVIGVLFGWL
-26 IKPAPSQME
+26 IKPSPSQLE
-35 SADGHD
+35 ATDGHD
-41 HGIES
+41 HGLES
-46 LANQLWTCSMHPQ
+46 LSNQLWTCSMHPQ
-59 VKLTEAGDCPLCGMD
+59 VKLSEPGDCPLCGMD
-74 LIPMSTASSSGSSNP
+74 LIPVSTSSSSSSNP
-89 MVYEMTPE
+89 MAYEMTPE
-97 AIAMAK
+97 AVAMAQI
-103 VHTTKI
+103 HTTKI
-109 GGVNESG
+109 AGVNASG
-116 ELFLTGKIQADE
+116 ELFLTGKIQPDE

-176 EAVKSKSEFP
+176 EAVKSKNDFP
-186 ALYQAAREKLKLW
+186 ELYQAAKEKLKFW

-213 KVTEQMDIL
+213 KVTEQIDIL

-242 GTVLFNVINLNKLW
+242 GTVLFNVVNLNKLW

-267 FLNLG
+267 FLNFG
-272 NEINFSVAGFPGEA
+272 NEINFSVAGFPGDE
-286 FKAKVTFI
+286 FKAKITFI
-294 DRLLDPNTRAAS
+294 DRLINPNTRAAS
-306 VRAEIQNSGQK
+306 VRAEITNSGQK

-322 FVTAKIKTSAKSSA
+322 FVTARIRTNAKSAA

-346 LWSGKRSVVYV
+346 LWSGKRSVIYV
-357 KVPNA
+357 KVPDA

-370 EVTIGPRM
+370 EVTLGPRM
-378 GENYLIESG
+378 GDNYIIEAG
-387 LLAGEE
+387 LQAGEE

-410 SFSMMNRPETKSI
+410 QFSMMNRPKTKSL
-423 EVPAEFRDQLTAV
+423 EVSQEFRDQITSV
-436 ADAYFLVKNGLVQ
+436 ADAYFLVKNNLVK
-449 DKLDAAQKSLTSLDQ
+449 DNLSEAQKSLSTLDQ
-464 SLTKV
+464 NLGKV
-469 NMNLVQGQAHD
+469 NMNLVKGEAHD

-486 SGLKDAKAKM
+486 SGLKDAKTKM
-496 SGTKDIEEARKYFSM
+496 ANTKDLEEARKHFSM

-551 DITNPYFGASMLTC
+551 EITNPYFGASMLSC

-582 GNSSSAPTSHNH
+582 GNPTSPPVSHNH

>member
-1 MKKIFENKFAIIA
+1 MKKIFENKFALITV
-14 ITLVIGGLIGWL
+14 TLVIGVLFGWL
-26 IKPAPSQME
+26 IKPSHTQME
-35 SADGHD
+35 PTDGHD
-41 HGIES
+41 HGLES
-46 LANQLWTCSMHPQ
+46 LSNQLWTCSMHPQ
-59 VKLTEAGDCPLCGMD
+59 VKLGEPGDCPLCGMD
-74 LIPMSTASSSGSSNP
+74 LIPVSAASSSGSSNP
-89 MVYEMTPE
+89 MAYEMTPE
-97 AIAMAK
+97 AVAMAQI
-103 VHTTKI
+103 HTTKI
-109 GGVNESG
+109 GGVNSSG
-116 ELFLTGKIQADE
+116 ELFLTGKIQPDE

-176 EAVKSKSEFP
+176 ESVKSKNDFP
-186 ALYQAAREKLKLW
+186 ELYQAAREKLKFW
-199 KLTESQINAIEQSG
+199 KLTESQINVIEQSG
-213 KVTEQMDIL
+213 KVTEQVDIL

-242 GTVLFNVINLNKLW
+242 GTVLFNVVNLNKLW

-272 NEINFSVAGFPGEA
+272 NEMNFTVAGFPGEE
-286 FKAKVTFI
+286 FKAKITFI
-294 DRLLDPNTRAAS
+294 DRLLNPNTRAAS
-306 VRAEIQNSGQK
+306 VRAEITNSGQK

-322 FVTAKIKTSAKSSA
+322 FVTAKIKTNAKSSV

-346 LWSGKRSVVYV
+346 LWSGKRSVIYV
-357 KVPNA
+357 KVPDA
-362 EMPSFEMR
+362 EMPAFEMR

-378 GENYLIESG
+378 GDNYLIESG
-387 LLAGEE
+387 LEAGEE

-410 SFSMMNRPETKSI
+410 QFSMMNRPKTKSL
-423 EVPAEFRDQLTAV
+423 EVGQEFRDQITLV
-436 ADAYFLVKNGLVQ
+436 ADAYFLVKNNLVK
-449 DKLDAAQKSLTSLDQ
+449 DNLSEAQKTLNDLDQ
-464 SLTKV
+464 NLGKV
-469 NMNLVQGQAHD
+469 NMNLVKGEAHD
-480 LWMGML
+480 LWMEML
-486 SGLKDAKAKM
+486 SGLKDAKTKM
-496 SGTKDIEEARKYFSM
+496 ANTKDIEEARKHFSM

-525 NKAVVYKDY
+525 NKAAVYRDY

-575 QPVMNLA
+575 QPVLNLSQ
-582 GNSSSAPTSHNH
+582 NQTSIPQAHNH

>member
-1 MKKIFENKFAIIA
+1 MKKIFENKFALITL
-14 ITLVIGGLIGWL
+14 TLVIGVLFGWL
-26 IKPAPSQME
+26 IKPSPSQLE
-35 SADGHD
+35 ATDDHD
-41 HGIES
+41 HGLES
-46 LANQLWTCSMHPQ
+46 LSNQLWTCSMHPQ
-59 VKLTEAGDCPLCGMD
+59 VKLSEPGDCPLCGMD
-74 LIPMSTASSSGSSNP
+74 LIPVSTSPSSSSNP
-89 MVYEMTPE
+89 MAYEMTPE
-97 AIAMAK
+97 AVAMAQI
-103 VHTTKI
+103 HTTKI
-109 GGVNESG
+109 AGVNASG
-116 ELFLTGKIQADE
+116 ELFLTGKIQPDE

-176 EAVKSKSEFP
+176 EAVKSKNDFP
-186 ALYQAAREKLKLW
+186 ELYQAAKEKLKFW

-213 KVTEQMDIL
+213 KVTEQIDIL

-242 GTVLFNVINLNKLW
+242 GTVLFNVVNLNKLW

-272 NEINFSVAGFPGEA
+272 NEINFSVAGFPGDE
-286 FKAKVTFI
+286 FKAKITFI
-294 DRLLDPNTRAAS
+294 DRLINPNTRAAS
-306 VRAEIQNSGQK
+306 VRAEITNSGQK

-322 FVTAKIKTSAKSSA
+322 FVTARIRTNAKSAA

-346 LWSGKRSVVYV
+346 LWSGKRSVIYV
-357 KVPNA
+357 KVPDA

-370 EVTIGPRM
+370 EVTLGPRM
-378 GENYLIESG
+378 GDNYIIEAG
-387 LLAGEE
+387 LQAGEE

-402 DAAAQLSG
+402 DASAQLSG
-410 SFSMMNRPETKSI
+410 QFSMMNRPKTKSL
-423 EVPAEFRDQLTAV
+423 EVSQEFRDQITSV
-436 ADAYFLVKNGLVQ
+436 ADAYFLVKNNLVK
-449 DKLDAAQKSLTSLDQ
+449 DNLSEAQKSLSTLDQ
-464 SLTKV
+464 NLGKV
-469 NMNLVQGQAHD
+469 NMNLVKGEAHD

-486 SGLKDAKAKM
+486 SGLKDAKTKM
-496 SGTKDIEEARKYFSM
+496 ANTKDLEEARKHFSM

-551 DITNPYFGASMLTC
+551 EITNPYFGASMLTC

-582 GNSSSAPTSHNH
+582 GNPSSAPTTHNH